1 MTPKMSASL
10 SYLYSNQS
18 CTVEEVFPTVGHICP
33 LSLSLR
39 LLPPDITHRTGKT
52 RIQINH
58 KWIKHL
64 KVSYPRYVLYMVR
77 WSELANARAALAR
90 LASSFL
96 FIGVEK
102 GDFSVMAAAMVA

>member
-1 MTPKMSASL
+1 
-10 SYLYSNQS
+10 
-18 CTVEEVFPTVGHICP
+18 
-33 LSLSLR
+33 
-39 LLPPDITHRTGKT
+39 
-52 RIQINH
+52 
-58 KWIKHL
+58 
-64 KVSYPRYVLYMVR
+64 MVR